1 VVYSPWPCH
10 ASLRMRTA
18 DFLPL
23 EAYENHL
30 ERRRTPKRLAILG
43 AFAVLCLVGGGAVA
57 LEADHQSGL
66 AEKAEA
72 PNQLETTA
80 GEELRGLYKEM
91 NQYVSRLDPLAD
103 HLRMPALG
111 GLLAELAG
119 AAGEFVQIE
128 KIEWAHD
135 VKRKGVIKIDS
146 AEIHLAITAL
156 VRGDQN
162 LVDLPARLVDY
173 TGFTEAYIGGNTELI
188 LNMNDTVRATIFIS
202 GPLLL
207 PGFDTPVMHSN
218 GGLQR

>member
-1 VVYSPWPCH
+1 
-10 ASLRMRTA
+10 MRTA

-43 AFAVLCLVGGGAVA
+43 AFAVVCLVGGGAIA

-66 AEKAEA
+66 AAKAEA
-72 PNQLETTA
+72 PNELETTA
-80 GEELRGLYKEM
+80 GMDLRVLYQDM
-91 NQYVSRLDPLAD
+91 NFYVSRLDPLAD

-119 AAGEFVQIE
+119 AVGEFVQIE

-135 VKRKGVIKIDS
+135 VKRKGLKKIDS

-162 LVDLPARLVDY
+162 LVDLPEHLVEY

-202 GPLLL
+202 APLLL
-207 PGFDTPVMHSN
+207 PGFDNPVMHQS
-218 GGLQR
+218 GGLKR

>member
-1 VVYSPWPCH
+1 VVRSPWPCH

-43 AFAVLCLVGGGAVA
+43 AFAVVCLVGGGAIA

-66 AEKAEA
+66 AAKAEA
-72 PNQLETTA
+72 PNELETTA
-80 GEELRGLYKEM
+80 GMDLRVLYQDM
-91 NQYVSRLDPLAD
+91 NFYVSRLDPLAD

-119 AAGEFVQIE
+119 AVGEFVQIE

-135 VKRKGVIKIDS
+135 VKRKGLKKIDS

-162 LVDLPARLVDY
+162 LVDLPEHLVEY

-202 GPLLL
+202 APLLL
-207 PGFDTPVMHSN
+207 PGFDNPVMHQS
-218 GGLQR
+218 GGLKR